1 MAEESVMH
9 IDTESPP
16 TLSLTATT
24 LSLPVRQ
31 LHGREALNQPYHF
44 AIDLLGPVPAMEPEQ
59 WLQQPAFLALTAHS
73 GIHGIIHSAS
83 LHYEG
88 RQPMGYRLQLAPR
101 LLNLEHP
108 RRRRIWQQLSVPQV
122 LRRLLQEHQLPDA
135 SYRFE
140 LPHGEYAPRE
150 LCVQYDESDLQLLQ
164 RLCEEEGIH
173 FHFEH
178 HRQQHVLVFAEDN
191 ASFAQPLLDA
201 AFDRLGGEQPAIRQM
216 VETLGRPLSEPRNA
230 WHPPGNPAPANLGE
244 AANQLHCTPATP
256 GARPGSAQLRQ
267 NQLSRRELQ
276 RLRCLER
283 QIDGC
288 STQADMGAGRILQVS
303 GHPQASLNDQWL
315 LCEVEHHFQA
325 VGNLPTPS
333 YHNDFKAIAWST
345 EFRPALTLA
354 KPRIDGLQIGRV
366 IEPARLDAHHRL
378 QVQLWSAHAAE
389 QEVQG
394 VWLPIAH
401 TGAGQ
406 PSLPMGGSE
415 VHISFLDGDPDRPL
429 LLAPGAPP
437 LLGETD
443 TPISLAANGNRLHIG
458 ANSISLSGPMLAC
471 APQSPAEPAVTQQT
485 ASEEQ
490 PWNGEIY
497 LFEQPPASTDCL
509 GYTPWTIVRLPAPGI
524 AALTSPEQQEVLLQG
539 SSSSSGGLALSTQ
552 QKTRLA
558 GEFARTPEQLFLVY
572 RQQCVALAEYL
583 RQHWDSQQRLAF
595 IECARAAEQHRRC
608 TRNHLLFDWLVPPF
622 GRDA

>member
-16 TLSLTATT
+16 TLSLTTPA

-31 LHGREALNQPYHF
+31 LHGREVLNQPYHF
-44 AIDLLGPVPAMEPEQ
+44 AIDLLGPVPTMEPEQ

-83 LHYEG
+83 LYYEG
-88 RQPMGYRLQLAPR
+88 RQPIGYRLQLAPR

-108 RRRRIWQQLSVPQV
+108 RRRRIWQQLSVPQM
-122 LRRLLQEHQLPDA
+122 LRRLLQEHRLPET

-140 LPHGEYAPRE
+140 LPHGEYPPRE

-178 HRQQHVLVFAEDN
+178 QRKQHVLVFAEDN
-191 ASFAQPLLDA
+191 ASFAQPVLDA
-201 AFDRLGGEQPAIRQM
+201 ACDPACGEQPAIRRII
-216 VETLGRPLSEPRNA
+216 ETLGRSLSEQRHIGHLPSA
-230 WHPPGNPAPANLGE
+230 HAPSVPGE
-244 AANQLHCTPATP
+244 AANQVPCTPTAP
-256 GARPGSAQLRQ
+256 GARPGPAQIRQ
-267 NQLSRRELQ
+267 NQSSRRQLQ

-283 QIDGC
+283 QIDGG
-288 STQADMGAGRILQVS
+288 STQASMGAGRIVQVS
-303 GHPQASLNDQWL
+303 GHPQASLNDHWL

-325 VGNLPTPS
+325 VGNQPTTS
-333 YHNDFKAIAWST
+333 YHNSFKAIAWST

-366 IEPARLDAHHRL
+366 IEPAHLDAHHRL
-378 QVQLWSAHAAE
+378 QVQLWSAHAAG
-389 QEVQG
+389 QDVQG

-401 TGAGQ
+401 TGAGH
-406 PSLPMGGSE
+406 PCLPMAGSE

-429 LLAPGAPP
+429 LFAPGATTLP
-437 LLGETD
+437 GETD
-443 TPISLAANGNRLHIG
+443 APISLAANGNRLRVS

-471 APQSPAEPAVTQQT
+471 APQSPAEPAVAQQT
-485 ASEEQ
+485 ASVEQ
-490 PWNGEIY
+490 PWSGEIY
-497 LFEQPPASTDCL
+497 LFERPPASTDCL
-509 GYTPWTIVRLPAPGI
+509 GHTPWTIVRLPAPGI
-524 AALTSPEQQEVLLQG
+524 AALESPGQQEVLLQG
-539 SSSSSGGLALSTQ
+539 RSSSSGGLALSAQ
-552 QKTRLA
+552 HKTRLA

-572 RQQCVALAEYL
+572 CQQCVGLAEYL

-595 IECARAAEQHRRC
+595 IECARAAERHRRC
-608 TRNHLLFDWLVPPF
+608 ARNHLLFDWLVPPF